1 MKMILK
7 KVPINREKLRL
18 IPESELQLYVGIQI
32 VISEINC
39 LRRFLIL
46 QSSSFEDKVV
56 EMAQNSQRLF
66 LLRMLAGKSYESWE
80 FLRMKFLTSKLSN
93 IYEPLLESEE
103 KDSLKKIK
111 RYFGK
116 ANALKLVR
124 NRYAFHYSEGIKN
137 LMDKLNGFPDSDPME
152 IYIAEAE
159 GNCYYSMAQLLL
171 NVSFV
176 ESFPGSDQKEKI
188 ENLFTEILSAAEW
201 FIKLFQGL
209 IIAITKRHLDFDG
222 EEILIQNPPSL
233 HGIKIPYFLPG

>member
-1 MKMILK
+1 MILK

-39 LRRFLIL
+39 LRKFLIL
-46 QSSSFEDKVV
+46 QPSSSEDKVM

-116 ANALKLVR
+116 ANALKSVR
-124 NRYAFHYSEGIKN
+124 NRYAFHYAEGIQN

-188 ENLFTEILSAAEW
+188 ENLFSEILSTAKW

-222 EEILIQNPPSL
+222 EEIVMPNPPSL
-233 HGIKIPYFLPG
+233 HDIKIPYFLSG